1 MSIPDCLVSN
11 VTIAAALAVVAVLI
25 GRLTRSPQIR
35 HTLWLLVLVKLV
47 TPPIVEL
54 PIASGMSGWF
64 STRAATELAESGV
77 PQLPPA
83 SDRGEPQASDMSTAS
98 TNQEPLVRDTE
109 AHEPQPADRAPPRTH
124 FSAVLPSLLYGM
136 WIAGTLVWISL
147 AGIRVARFRCALRS
161 ARPASADLLVEIDSL
176 AARYGCRTIPRVLIV
191 DANIPPL
198 MGSLGGRATMVLPS
212 GLLNKLGATERGQM
226 LAHELAHL
234 RRLDHW
240 LAWFAF
246 AVTCI
251 YWWNPLAWWARSKMH
266 QAEEECCDAWVLS
279 LFPNSASLYA
289 QTLVDTVDFLT
300 DSVAAPQVVTAFSP
314 GRSLTRRVKLIVSNH
329 LSPRVSWKVRA
340 ALAIVWIAVIPV
352 SLAGFPTQARKEAK
366 APEQAALDQT
376 ARDHLV
382 TVLGDNRLTHWDT
395 VRWIKCPDAETIVS
409 AGDDGAVIV
418 WNRQDGSIRRGFY
431 DVHSSAYATAA
442 NLCFMVN
449 SKGELVRWSKLN
461 DQTAVEPT
469 DVSNL
474 ERRIVTC
481 SPCGRFLAFGPRDA
495 WSKGVSIW
503 DRQTHTQLFSVDQ
516 LATASTFSPDSSTI
530 VLVDDDKINEYETVS
545 GKLLFQSQLPVD
557 EMKTRAT
564 VYAAEFSET
573 GHRLFIGD
581 ASGRLFA
588 YSWPDRQLMEAIQ
601 FGGSTINDLSART
614 GHNGTDLFL
623 ASNNN
628 CVDTYF
634 SLNPSKWS
642 NATAPRVVLNERST
656 AVFFGPEGKVVS
668 IRDGRIVEM
677 YGDSLKRLAG
687 GARVDYTC
695 FAFSP
700 DGSRIALA
708 GRDGQIVIRDTVKW
722 EQVLSWRA
730 HDNWVR
736 TLAWSPRGN
745 LLVSKADDYALAA
758 WDPDTGAER
767 RSYLEHSTPSLNT
780 ISFDEDGIH
789 FACSCGDHFAS
800 HIVDAESLEI
810 VAIIPR
816 DEFNVRGD
824 RILSRN
830 GRRLYAGAWSS
841 QYQVW
846 SLDDNRVTM
855 TAGNKTAYDVQL
867 ALTNDENVLFA
878 AVSKTVTAYNIR
890 DSKPLWTTKVH
901 DGLIGD
907 ISLHPTRPLLA
918 TGGLDGQVSLVET
931 TNGQILKQLRV
942 GPVRANITQV
952 DFSPN
957 GELLAVAMLN
967 GTVIIL
973 KPPLD

>member
-1 MSIPDCLVSN
+1 MSISDCLVSN

-54 PIASGMSGWF
+54 PIASGVSEWF
-64 STRAATELAESGV
+64 SDRAATELSESEV

-83 SDRGEPQASDMSTAS
+83 TDRGGPKTPDMSTAF
-98 TNQEPLVRDTE
+98 TNQEPLVRATE
-109 AHEPQPADRAPPRTH
+109 AHEPQPADRAPPRMH
-124 FSAVLPSLLYGM
+124 FSAILPSLLYGM
-136 WIAGTLVWISL
+136 WIAGALVWISL
-147 AGIRVARFRCALRS
+147 AGIRVARLRSALRS
-161 ARPASADLLVEIDSL
+161 ARPASADLLAEIDSL
-176 AARYGCRTIPRVLIV
+176 AACYGCRTIPRVLIV
-191 DANIPPL
+191 DASIPPL

-289 QTLVDTVDFLT
+289 QTLVDTVDFLA

-340 ALAIVWIAVIPV
+340 ALAVVWIAVIPV

-376 ARDHLV
+376 ARDHLI

-409 AGDDGAVIV
+409 AGGDGAVVV

-431 DVHSSAYATAA
+431 DVRGCAYATGPD
-442 NLCFMVN
+442 LCFMIN
-449 SKGELVRWSKLN
+449 SQGELLIWSNIN
-461 DQTAVEPT
+461 DQTAVEST
-469 DVSNL
+469 DIPNL
-474 ERRIVTC
+474 EQRGLTC
-481 SPCGRFLAFGPRDA
+481 SPCGRFLAFNARDSQGA
-495 WSKGVSIW
+495 EVSLW
-503 DRQTHTQLFSVDQ
+503 DREAHSRIFAVNQRV
-516 LATASTFSPDSSTI
+516 TASTFSPDSSAI
-530 VLVDDDKINEYETVS
+530 VLVDGDKVNAYETGS
-545 GKLLFQSQLPVD
+545 GKLLFQSQLPELEAKVHG
-557 EMKTRAT
+557 RACT
-564 VYAAEFSET
+564 AEFSGT
-573 GHRLFIGD
+573 GQHLFIGD
-581 ASGRLFA
+581 TAGRLFV
-588 YSWPDRQLMEAIQ
+588 YSWADKQLARTTQ
-601 FGGSTINDLSART
+601 LGGSTINDLSAWTR
-614 GHNGTDLFL
+614 GNGTSLML

-628 CVDTYF
+628 CVDLYF
-634 SLNPSKWS
+634 EPGQSAQSRD
-642 NATAPRVVLNERST
+642 AVPRVVLNERAT
-656 AVFFGPEGKVVS
+656 AVLRGPNARVVS
-668 IRDGRIVEM
+668 IRGGRIVEISA
-677 YGDSLKRLAG
+677 DSPKRLAG
-687 GARVDYTC
+687 GVRLDYTC

-700 DGSRIALA
+700 DGSRLALA

-722 EQVLSWRA
+722 EQLLSWRA

-745 LLVSKADDYALAA
+745 LLVSKADDCVLAA

-767 RSYLEHSTPSLNT
+767 HSYWQFSSPTLNT
-780 ISFDEDGIH
+780 ISFDEDGKH
-789 FACSCGDHFAS
+789 FACSCGSKFDS
-800 HIVDAESLEI
+800 EIVDADTFEI
-810 VAIIPR
+810 VATIPR
-816 DEFNVRGD
+816 DALDVRGN
-824 RILSRN
+824 RVLSRD
-830 GRRLYAGAWSS
+830 GRSLFAGATSS
-841 QYQVW
+841 QCQVW
-846 SLDDNRVTM
+846 SINDNRVTM
-855 TAGNKTAYDVQL
+855 TGGDRSVDDVKL
-867 ALTNDENVLFA
+867 ALTTDENVLFA
-878 AVSKTVTAYNIR
+878 ADCKTVTAYNTR
-890 DSKPLWTTKVH
+890 DGKPLWTTQVH
-901 DGLIGD
+901 EGLIGD

-918 TGGLDGQVSLVET
+918 TGGLDGQVSLVDT
-931 TNGQILKQLRV
+931 TNGQLLKQLRL

-967 GTVIIL
+967 GTVLIL